1 MIPLVVRV
9 LDEESGETE
18 HFAFIRSPV
27 RIGRGE
33 LNDLPLAKPFVST
46 WHGLVQFDDEGARYV
61 DLRSKNKSYLEDVE
75 LEPNIP
81 TDLPSGASIVIGTL
95 RLTFSRRSTGEQRA
109 ARPATQFA
117 IRAASSVSLRPAH
130 ATGLKAAQDAPKVP
144 HPTGASRPAPAPSP
158 SQRPATRAGAK
169 AAEAPPP
176 APPEAPPVD
185 LAAQSAAEAAIE
197 AAALDLDLHYASYR
211 GTFEHL
217 FSAIQTVLTSLEGPA
232 RATAIERLGNRYAAL
247 RGEAQFASLSGASAA
262 HADPAP
268 SAATPPRLAAEAPEP
283 VAGETLRLVRAF
295 AESYLPPDVPIASA
309 ADVERLLGRVAE
321 VLEAFGCSFLELHRG
336 YEEFGKETGVRAVQS
351 EGVVHRARDARQL
364 LAYLLDPRA
373 QGRDSELQRA
383 FADFMMS
390 QVATLRGLEEGARAL
405 LGRLSPEVISQ
416 EAPQSVWPMR
426 AAGLWKAYEKKFQ
439 ELADEDDAVSKV
451 LFGREF
457 ARAYASMVGRTGAE
471 VARDESEDDDTPGCE
486 RPGPRD
492 GVRGRR

>member
-61 DLRSKNKSYLEDVE
+61 DLRSKNKSYLEDVA
-75 LEPNIP
+75 LEPNTP
-81 TDLPSGASIVIGTL
+81 TDLPSGATIVIGTL
-95 RLTFSRRSTGEQRA
+95 RLTFSRRATGEQRA
-109 ARPATQFA
+109 ARPVTQFA
-117 IRAASSVSLRPAH
+117 IRAAPPVSRRPAR
-130 ATGLKAAQDAPKVP
+130 ATGSNAAPEAPRPP
-144 HPTGASRPAPAPSP
+144 HPTRAPRSAPVP
-158 SQRPATRAGAK
+158 T
-169 AAEAPPP
+169 PPP
-176 APPEAPPVD
+176 SPPEAPPVD

-217 FSAIQTVLTSLEGPA
+217 FSAIQTVLASLEGPA
-232 RATAIERLGNRYAAL
+232 RAKAIERLGNRYAAL

-262 HADPAP
+262 QADPAP
-268 SAATPPRLAAEAPEP
+268 SASTPPRFVPTATPEP

-295 AESYLPPDVPIASA
+295 AESYLPQNVPVASA
-309 ADVERLLGRVAE
+309 ADVESLLGRIAE
-321 VLEAFGCSFLELHRG
+321 VLEAFARSFLELHRG

-383 FADFMMS
+383 FADFMLS

-405 LGRLSPEVISQ
+405 LRRLSPEAISQ

-457 ARAYASMVGRTGAE
+457 ARAYASMVGRAGAE
-471 VARDESEDDDTPGCE
+471 VEQDENEEDDTPGLD
-486 RPGPRD
+486 RPGHRD
-492 GVRGRR
+492 GMRGRR